1 MVAVWVTWWTVEQR
15 RRRPWCIDRRPILW
29 PSTPSITIHRNTTA
43 IIFEKIWHEKEKKKK
58 IHFHNWTLVAAAA
71 ACVYY
76 LSAFFTNWFFVSFFF
91 SFCFP
96 SLFARFFSPSFLT
109 KQKLNAECFV
119 FPNVRRPPLPL
130 SNQNYSKQL
139 KDKGKILKNT
149 NNNKTP
155 QIIYIHKCIIMS
167 SLSNITVVVV
177 YYATH
182 KNLLFSKKSSQPF
195 RETSRNSSGTR
206 HHSSPRSGHHQRV
219 IRATKRENNK
229 NDRFFFT
236 HRWTGKKKQIRQISF
251 RAINEKKINQSIK
264 YFSLLRVW
272 NVVRI
277 PFSEITISIT
287 WFFYCFSIDRD
298 LISCG
303 WN

>member
-1 MVAVWVTWWTVEQR
+1 MRVLSLRVFYQ
-15 RRRPWCIDRRPILW
+15 L
-29 PSTPSITIHRNTTA
+29 
-43 IIFEKIWHEKEKKKK
+43 IFC
-58 IHFHNWTLVAAAA
+58 L
-71 ACVYY
+71 
-76 LSAFFTNWFFVSFFF
+76 FFF
-91 SFCFP
+91 PFCFP

-277 PFSEITISIT
+277 PFLEITISIT
-287 WFFYCFSIDRD
+287 
-298 LISCG
+298 
-303 WN
+303 